1 MSARGMVMNLRS
13 RRALGAVASLGAGVV
28 ANAFLRSSSAGASS
42 RLTLARTTSTPG
54 NQGVLLGLGAGVL
67 VLGGIGFVVFT
78 YTRRKRRPN
87 QCAEQREALEL
98 AERAVRYWEAARA
111 PPGKHRKGTDARR
124 WCATDASAQANFLTK
139 AVDGLN
145 SAMRQRDQCQLD
157 LIRCM
162 ATGPAGPVMGC
173 QSTAQPTSRR
183 LTVRRATLRPTRPE
197 RATRDPS
204 PRARAAL
211 HRPRPRRSRMTR
223 RSGLR
228 VASALGR
235 ASRCR

>member
-1 MSARGMVMNLRS
+1 MVMNLRS
-13 RRALGAVASLGAGVV
+13 RRALGAVATLGAGVV
-28 ANAFLRSSSAGASS
+28 ANALGSSGAGASS
-42 RLTLARTTSTPG
+42 RLTLVTTTSTPG

-98 AERAVRYWEAARA
+98 AERALRYWEAARA
-111 PPGKHRKGTDARR
+111 HLESTKKERTLVDGVVTDE
-124 WCATDASAQANFLTK
+124 SAQANLLAK

-162 ATGPAGPVMGC
+162 AADPAGPVIVMP
-173 QSTAQPTSRR
+173 STAQPYFTPIDGTSS
-183 LTVRRATLRPTRPE
+183 
-197 RATRDPS
+197 D
-204 PRARAAL
+204 AA
-211 HRPRPRRSRMTR
+211 PDAP
-223 RSGLR
+223 
-228 VASALGR
+228 
-235 ASRCR
+235 